1 MFVIL
6 EVDVIFVVGVIL
18 RNVVE
23 IFCIM
28 KDILVYVINIYGIGS
43 IRYGVILFGMDV
55 IIE

>member
-28 KDILVYVINIYGIGS
+28 KDILMYVINIYGIGR

>member
-28 KDILVYVINIYGIGS
+28 KDILMYVINIYGIGS

>member
-18 RNVVE
+18 RNVDE

-28 KDILVYVINIYGIGS
+28 KDVLMYVINIYGIGR